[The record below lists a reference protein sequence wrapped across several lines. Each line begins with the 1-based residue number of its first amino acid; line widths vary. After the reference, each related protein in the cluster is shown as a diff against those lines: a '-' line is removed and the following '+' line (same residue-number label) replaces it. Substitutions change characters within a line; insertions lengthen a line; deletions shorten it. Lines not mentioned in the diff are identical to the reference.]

1 MEYDFMKPK
10 HMRRFMKQC
19 LSLADYS
26 PCPRA
31 KFGAIIVD
39 PVANRN
45 LSEGWNGSP
54 KGDYDLCGDTVCLR
68 NSNEIQSGTQTE
80 IGCHHAE
87 ANALM
92 NACAEG
98 VSTKG
103 KWIFVNGS
111 PCLSCAKL
119 IHHADISCVVRIPDE
134 RTSDGVE
141 YLTEHGVK
149 IKYITME

>member
-1 MEYDFMKPK
+1 ML
-10 HMRRFMKQC
+10 RFMKQC
-19 LSLADYS
+19 LMLAMNS

-39 PVANRN
+39 PISNRN
-45 LSEGWNGSP
+45 LSEGWNGAP
-54 KGDYDLCGDTVCLR
+54 KGDYVLCWNTSCVREVED
-68 NSNEIQSGTQTE
+68 IPSGQRTE
-80 IGCHHAE
+80 AGCHHAE

-103 KWIFVNGS
+103 KWIFVNGA

-119 IHHADISCVVRIPDE
+119 IHHSDISTVVMLSYNRSHE
-134 RTSDGVE
+134 GLA
-141 YLTEHGVK
+141 YLNRHNVSIQTLSPKLHSELLNS
-149 IKYITME
+149 